1 MATDSATDPLLYA
14 VLSFTSIGLVLNLG
28 SILHKLARQYSIP
41 KLWKYSYLTL
51 DFAHVFLGIG
61 LLLFVIFKFT
71 GSAPVCDAASFLVQ
85 FALFD
90 CVCAFLISGIILL
103 GIYNPGKSTKLSTFH
118 RNVFLVIFIPQKIIS
133 IFISALPFMSINY
146 FKRNLTYSVSCL
158 KIGRP
163 SEGDGAIAILVFT
176 ILWISVALAIIS
188 CIISAI
194 KLYKRFNN
202 RIHSSSPNV
211 WQTQLI
217 GHGKCLLKILISE
230 EVLWTVTLCEAN
242 IIIYA
247 DFLGVS
253 HSTWIVYV
261 TLSVV
266 TVIHSVFSYIG
277 DTMWGSCCCFSTR
290 EVEEPHRKLKKLELV
305 KLEVSKLNI

>member
-1 MATDSATDPLLYA
+1 MATDSATDPLLYT

-71 GSAPVCDAASFLVQ
+71 GSAPVCDAAGFLVQ

-211 WQTQLI
+211 CKLNSSAMESAYSNFNQRRSAVDCCI
-217 GHGKCLLKILISE
+217 
-230 EVLWTVTLCEAN
+230 
-242 IIIYA
+242 
-247 DFLGVS
+247 
-253 HSTWIVYV
+253 
-261 TLSVV
+261 
-266 TVIHSVFSYIG
+266 
-277 DTMWGSCCCFSTR
+277 MWGQHNRICGFSGCTPLYVDSVCDAECCYHYTQCVF
-290 EVEEPHRKLKKLELV
+290 VYWGYHVGLV
-305 KLEVSKLNI
+305 LLLFYKRSWRTT